1 MVHDTRILRLVRV
14 VEEILEDSKCFYRA
28 ENLHYHDRVFFRD
41 DAFVIQGEIDERL
54 AGRYWWN
61 ACKLGGESYEFC
73 LNIFWKDTD
82 ICVLVFAFRDG
93 DALLSGWFWISAKF
107 LVQISSVKS
116 PRRGSSMKESSW
128 WWWWCCGSHRILKNE
143 CRMGLMFK
151 PLVLHDVYQNWIP

>member
-1 MVHDTRILRLVRV
+1 M
-14 VEEILEDSKCFYRA
+14 
-28 ENLHYHDRVFFRD
+28 
-41 DAFVIQGEIDERL
+41 IQGEIDERL
-54 AGRYWWN
+54 AGRYWWH

-73 LNIFWKDTD
+73 LNVFWKDTD

-143 CRMGLMFK
+143 CRMGLVFK
-151 PLVLHDVYQNWIP
+151 PSVLHDFYQNWTLDSIFPYNVCEMQLQLALQIICREYKSCFKGSSNGIS